1 MAQSYAVQSV
11 AEGFSLVTRK
21 TITGRISMMI
31 TVAESVWK
39 KIIAEPVSP
48 GSMTMGPV
56 GGRPGAFEIDVVLM
70 CKFETAWSSGLRQPG
85 PLGRL
90 E

>member
-1 MAQSYAVQSV
+1 LNFWRKNVAQSYAVQSV

-21 TITGRISMMI
+21 TITGRISMII

-39 KIIAEPVSP
+39 KIIAEPVGS

-56 GGRPGAFEIDVVLM
+56 GGRPGAFVCVN
-70 CKFETAWSSGLRQPG
+70 FQGG
-85 PLGRL
+85 
-90 E
+90 

>member
-21 TITGRISMMI
+21 TITGRISMII
-31 TVAESVWK
+31 TVAESVWE

-48 GSMTMGPV
+48 GADDPGLPV
-56 GGRPGAFEIDVVLM
+56 GVRPGALCIDDENI
-70 CKFETAWSSGLRQPG
+70 CDY
-85 PLGRL
+85 
-90 E
+90 